1 VSHLRFLKINL
12 LTPKIEIMRSTFKTL
27 FYIKKKAV
35 KNNGKAPIMA
45 RVTLNGEVSQFSL
58 KCEVDPHDW
67 DPRSGKAIGKTSSA
81 QKLNGLLDNFRAS
94 IFQHYREISDREATV
109 TAEKVKNAFLGLQ
122 THNEMLLDLFK
133 KHNQQLEA
141 QVDKCIRRD
150 TYQKYVRTA
159 KRLEEFMKYKYNIS
173 DINLKEIN
181 HSFICDFDI
190 YLKTIHSCSQNTS
203 VKFMQHFKSIIL
215 IAKNNGWI
223 HCDPYSNYKL
233 HLVKTE
239 REYLTE
245 QELENIMKKKFD
257 IKRLEQVRDIF
268 IFSCFTGLA
277 YIDVH
282 NLRKNNIRNTFDNS
296 LWIIGK
302 RIKTNVTY
310 RVPLLDIPKLI
321 IEKYSET
328 VQEDHLLPVISNQK
342 MNSYLKEI
350 AVSCGIDKNLSF
362 HVARHTFAT
371 TVTLS
376 KGVSIESVSKM
387 LGHTNIRTTQ
397 IYARITDNKI
407 KNDMASLVDKIKN
420 LEKSFTLND

>member
-1 VSHLRFLKINL
+1 MKA
-12 LTPKIEIMRSTFKTL
+12 MRSTFKIL
-27 FYIKKKAV
+27 FYIKKNAV
-35 KNNGKAPIMA
+35 KNNGNAPIMA
-45 RVTLNGEVSQFSL
+45 RVTLNSEVAQFSL
-58 KCEVDPHDW
+58 KCEINPLEW
-67 DPRSGKAIGKTSSA
+67 DPRYGKAIGKTAAA
-81 QKLNGLLDNFRAS
+81 QKLNGLLDNLRAS
-94 IFQHYREISDREATV
+94 IIQHYREISDREATV

-122 THNEMLLDLFK
+122 IHNEMLLDLFNR
-133 KHNQQLEA
+133 HNQNLEA
-141 QVDKCIRRD
+141 QIGKCIQLD

-173 DINLKEIN
+173 DISLKEIN

-190 YLKTIHSCSQNTS
+190 YLKTVHSCSQNTS
-203 VKFMQHFKSIIL
+203 VKFMQHFRSIIL
-215 IAKNNGWI
+215 VAKNNGWI
-223 HCDPYSNYKL
+223 HSDPYSNYKL

-245 QELENIMKKKFD
+245 QELESIMKKNFT

-277 YIDVH
+277 YIDVY
-282 NLRKNNIRNTFDNS
+282 NLRKSNIRNTFDDS

-310 RVPLLDIPKLI
+310 RVPLLDIPRLI
-321 IEKYSET
+321 IEKYSGTIPENQ
-328 VQEDHLLPVISNQK
+328 VLPVISNQK
-342 MNSYLKEI
+342 MNSYIKEI
-350 AVSCGIDKNLSF
+350 ADACGIDKNLSF

-407 KNDMASLVDKIKN
+407 KNDMVALAGKIKN
-420 LEKSFTLND
+420 LETSFALND